1 MTDKIEA
8 MATINPNQPPETP
21 VMPPKDNGGAVVLER
36 RTEKVKPP
44 SMYQVVLLNDLQQ
57 ALVKL
62 NPDVPQE
69 AIQNT
74 IKHLKDRRS
83 YNANAIAENR
93 YRYEQDV
100 LVGHKTQ
107 AKNPKTGQ
115 LKDYTVKILLE
126 GK

>member
-1 MTDKIEA
+1 MAHAQFSEENLIQKPAIKILKE
-8 MATINPNQPPETP
+8 QL
-21 VMPPKDNGGAVVLER
+21 GW
-36 RTEKVKPP
+36 RTTHAYDDEWK
-44 SMYQVVLLNDLQQ
+44 SGISIFGRESEQQVVLLNDLQQ
-57 ALVKL
+57 ALEKL

-93 YRYEQDV
+93 YRYEQDL

-107 AKNPKTGQ
+107 AKNPFR
-115 LKDYTVKILLE
+115 
-126 GK
+126 

>member
-1 MTDKIEA
+1 MAHAQYSEENLIQKPAIKILKE
-8 MATINPNQPPETP
+8 QL
-21 VMPPKDNGGAVVLER
+21 GW
-36 RTEKVKPP
+36 RTTHAYDDEWK
-44 SMYQVVLLNDLQQ
+44 SGTSILGRESEQQVVLLNDLKQ
-57 ALVKL
+57 ALEKL

-93 YRYEQDV
+93 YRYEQDL

-115 LKDYTVKILLE
+115 
-126 GK
+126 